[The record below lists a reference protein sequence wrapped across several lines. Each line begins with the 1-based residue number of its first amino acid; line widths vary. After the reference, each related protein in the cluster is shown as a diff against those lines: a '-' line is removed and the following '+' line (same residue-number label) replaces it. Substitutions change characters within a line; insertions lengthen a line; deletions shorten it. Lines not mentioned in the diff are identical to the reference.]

1 MEKDRN
7 SVTIM
12 LIRLNKKY
20 KTEEIGSMAIGWERG
35 FIIEKDET
43 SRKYVNCK
51 DCFYC
56 DKEDKS
62 CSKNN
67 IYIPDIG
74 YDYWKQCKYFVI
86 DSQANDSKKIQAF
99 KKKGVNVLKRE
110 KIKNPQD
117 IYSIRKGSNYHFH
130 NMRREYKE
138 VFYSMYKKKN
148 DIDIIKCYELLP
160 LEVYDGYTETILS
173 GNNQHFLQSIALFMN
188 NLEMVQ
194 CLGGIKK
201 IAKKTMPV
209 VGKYILYSDKIITR
223 EIFEEMFLEVF
234 CKYLEER
241 GAFDE
246 LEEMEK

>member
-56 DKEDKS
+56 DNEDKS

-138 VFYSMYKKKN
+138 VFYSMYKKKMILILLSVTN
-148 DIDIIKCYELLP
+148 FYHLKCMMDILKRYYQGIINIFY
-160 LEVYDGYTETILS
+160 
-173 GNNQHFLQSIALFMN
+173 NQSH
-188 NLEMVQ
+188 
-194 CLGGIKK
+194 
-201 IAKKTMPV
+201 
-209 VGKYILYSDKIITR
+209 
-223 EIFEEMFLEVF
+223 
-234 CKYLEER
+234 YL
-241 GAFDE
+241 
-246 LEEMEK
+246 